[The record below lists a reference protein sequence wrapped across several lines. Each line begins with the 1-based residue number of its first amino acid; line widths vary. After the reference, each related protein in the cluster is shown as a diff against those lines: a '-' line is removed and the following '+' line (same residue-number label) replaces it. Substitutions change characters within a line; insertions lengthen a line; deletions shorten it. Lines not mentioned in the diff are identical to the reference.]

1 MGVAVL
7 NHSPSTTC
15 NSPNPAKTSWLRFIG
30 WRAVYLNA
38 RHDLERVAQRVA
50 DLMGR
55 LAIRIQQPAAYA
67 GGPAPQPY
75 GQRVAA
81 GGRIRFDAGGDLVDH
96 GYAQRPT
103 GGGIEQRR
111 VGLIALAPQLAVRAI
126 NVDEDACRGLPGR
139 SP

>member
-7 NHSPSTTC
+7 THSPSTTC
-15 NSPNPAKTSWLRFIG
+15 TSTNPAKTSWLRFIG
-30 WRAVYLNA
+30 WRAVYLNS

-50 DLMGR
+50 HLIGR

-96 GYAQRPT
+96 RDAPRPT
-103 GGGIEQRR
+103 GGGVEQRPGGL
-111 VGLIALAPQLAVRAI
+111 VGLGPQLAGP
-126 NVDEDACRGLPGR
+126 GLQVGGEAR
-139 SP
+139 